1 MSTVIRKDIVAGEA
15 VEFKF
20 DTIKGYDFV
29 VKNFSEGN
37 VYVSYGKLPDSTD
50 EMSCIPAFSWQ
61 RHLCQ
66 TGYITSIW
74 VIADESMPDGVE
86 VECLRERTVKQFD
99 KGKAPNPIMRN
110 QVADYIKVNG
120 QYELMGVG
128 FSSLDENP
136 NAKSMSKT
144 YISQTTGTTV
154 VTSYQTEFPYAA
166 DMINS
171 EEAVMALYKV
181 GRNHLTGAD
190 AMFEYVRVDL
200 FSPVSDQP
208 NAFEA
213 RLFIVTNEVSNNAG
227 EGGDPLTLSG
237 TLKCVGDLVLGYF
250 DTSERVFYAY

>member
-1 MSTVIRKDIVAGEA
+1 MSTVVRKDIVAGEA
-15 VEFKF
+15 VEFHF
-20 DTIKGYDFV
+20 DGYGYDFI
-29 VKNFSEGN
+29 VKNFTEEN
-37 VYVSYGKLPDSTD
+37 VYVSYGKLAESIDD
-50 EMSCIPAFSWQ
+50 MSCIPAFSWQ

-66 TGYITSIW
+66 TGYINSIW
-74 VIADESMPDGVE
+74 IIGDSTQTDGVE
-86 VECLRERTVKQFD
+86 VECLRTRITKQFD
-99 KGKAPNPIMRN
+99 KKTAPNPIMRN
-110 QVADYIKVNG
+110 QVADYIKIG
-120 QYELMGVG
+120 ETFELMGVG

-136 NAKSMSKT
+136 NAKTMSKT

-154 VTSYQTEFPYAA
+154 VTSYQTEFPYSA

-171 EEAVMALYKV
+171 EEAIMALYKV
-181 GRNHLTGAD
+181 GRNHLTGAE

-200 FSPVSDQP
+200 FDPLPDQP

-250 DTSERVFYAY
+250 DTAEKMFYAY